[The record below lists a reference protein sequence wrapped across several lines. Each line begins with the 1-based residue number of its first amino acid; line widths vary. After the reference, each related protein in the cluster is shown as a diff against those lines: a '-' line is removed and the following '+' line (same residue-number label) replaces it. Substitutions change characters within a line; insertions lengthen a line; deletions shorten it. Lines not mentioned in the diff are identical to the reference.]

1 MAYGVVP
8 LASTVSCIPQILGET
23 GSGLALPAKDTD
35 AYVKAIL
42 GYTQDP
48 RAWKQVSKNAIMAA
62 REFTYEKYLSD
73 VINMFSQSWQI
84 DLEHEQP

>member
-35 AYVKAIL
+35 AYVKGNFWVIL
-42 GYTQDP
+42 KTTLGNKLAKCYYGGT
-48 RAWKQVSKNAIMAA
+48 
-62 REFTYEKYLSD
+62 
-73 VINMFSQSWQI
+73 
-84 DLEHEQP
+84 